1 MDKIYG
7 RKPVID
13 AIDSG
18 VKIYRAYIIK
28 QNSKIVDE
36 IVSKLNKNNIEINFV
51 DKRFFDKI
59 DMNHQG
65 VCVEAES
72 FKYKDLSALNS
83 YKRLI
88 ILDQIEDPHNLGAII
103 RSAESFG
110 FDGVIIPERRSASV
124 SPIVYKTSA
133 GAINNIDIIMVKNIN
148 KAIEEQIAKTA
159 KQDSQQNSYGITVKG
174 ESNLMVRFAKCC
186 NPVPGD
192 EILGY
197 ITKGRG
203 VSVHRK
209 DCQNLKNLIETDGE
223 RVVEVSWGTAKGNS
237 YSAEIQVMADD
248 REGLLADIMSIITDL
263 KLQLSAVNANLS
275 KDNYAYIN
283 IKIKIQCIDSLQNL
297 MKRIKNLRGV
307 VDVYRVNN

>member
-18 VKIYRAYIIK
+18 VTIYRAYIIK

-36 IVSKLNKNNIEINFV
+36 IINKLNKNNIEINFV

-72 FKYKDLSALNS
+72 FSYKDLSDLDK
-83 YKRLI
+83 YQRLI

-110 FDGVIIPERRSASV
+110 FDGVLIPERRSASV

-148 KAIEEQIAKTA
+148 RAIEEIKEAGFWV
-159 KQDSQQNSYGITVKG
+159 YGLAG
-174 ESNLMVRFAKCC
+174 EASSPIDK
-186 NPVPGD
+186 
-192 EILGY
+192 
-197 ITKGRG
+197 
-203 VSVHRK
+203 
-209 DCQNLKNLIETDGE
+209 
-223 RVVEVSWGTAKGNS
+223 
-237 YSAEIQVMADD
+237 
-248 REGLLADIMSIITDL
+248 TDL
-263 KLQLSAVNANLS
+263 KGKVCLVVGNEGKGISRLVRKNCDIL
-275 KDNYAYIN
+275 IN
-283 IKIKIQCIDSLQNL
+283 IPMKGFVNSLNASVASAIAMYEVLRQN
-297 MKRIKNLRGV
+297 GFS
-307 VDVYRVNN
+307 

>member
-36 IVSKLNKNNIEINFV
+36 IINKLKKANVEINFV

-65 VCVEAES
+65 VMVEAEPFS
-72 FKYKDLSALNS
+72 YKDLSDLDK
-83 YKRLI
+83 YQRLI

-133 GAINNIDIIMVKNIN
+133 GAINNINVIMVKNIN
-148 KAIEEQIAKTA
+148 RAIEEIKEAGFWV
-159 KQDSQQNSYGITVKG
+159 YGLAG
-174 ESNLMVRFAKCC
+174 EASSPIDK
-186 NPVPGD
+186 
-192 EILGY
+192 
-197 ITKGRG
+197 
-203 VSVHRK
+203 
-209 DCQNLKNLIETDGE
+209 
-223 RVVEVSWGTAKGNS
+223 
-237 YSAEIQVMADD
+237 
-248 REGLLADIMSIITDL
+248 TDL
-263 KLQLSAVNANLS
+263 KGKVCLVVGNEGKGLSRLVRENCDIL
-275 KDNYAYIN
+275 IN
-283 IKIKIQCIDSLQNL
+283 IPMKGFVNSLNASVASAIAMYEVLRQN
-297 MKRIKNLRGV
+297 GFS
-307 VDVYRVNN
+307 

>member
-36 IVSKLNKNNIEINFV
+36 IINKLKKVNVEINFV

-65 VCVEAES
+65 VMVEAEP
-72 FKYKDLSALNS
+72 FNYKDLSDLDK
-83 YKRLI
+83 YQRLI

-133 GAINNIDIIMVKNIN
+133 GAINNINVIMVKNIN
-148 KAIEEQIAKTA
+148 RAIEEIKEAGFWV
-159 KQDSQQNSYGITVKG
+159 YGLAG
-174 ESNLMVRFAKCC
+174 EASSTIDK
-186 NPVPGD
+186 
-192 EILGY
+192 
-197 ITKGRG
+197 
-203 VSVHRK
+203 
-209 DCQNLKNLIETDGE
+209 
-223 RVVEVSWGTAKGNS
+223 
-237 YSAEIQVMADD
+237 
-248 REGLLADIMSIITDL
+248 TDL
-263 KLQLSAVNANLS
+263 KGKVCLVVGNEGKGLSRLVRENCDIL
-275 KDNYAYIN
+275 IN
-283 IKIKIQCIDSLQNL
+283 IPMKGFVNSLNASVASAIAMYEVLRQN
-297 MKRIKNLRGV
+297 GFS
-307 VDVYRVNN
+307 